1 MKKSLFLLVALSV
14 SGQAAKFPAEYVC
27 DNGDRIHLTPQGTEQ
42 RLVYSSDKY
51 GNRKGTLDV
60 FKGEGE
66 HKNESIGTIFSLDDY
81 AGHPVAFTLQVKT
94 VDSVVRNVT
103 HNYQFSAEKVESG
116 KCIPVKNG
124 EMIEGD
130 KNY

>member
-1 MKKSLFLLVALSV
+1 MKTYLFLLVALSAT
-14 SGQAAKFPAEYVC
+14 GQAAKFPAEYVC

-42 RLVYSSDKY
+42 RLIYSSDKY
-51 GNRKGTLDV
+51 GNRRGTLDV

-66 HKNESIGTIFSLDDY
+66 HKNETIGTIFSLGAY
-81 AGHPVAFTLQVKT
+81 AGRPVAFTLQVKT

-103 HNYQFSAEKVESG
+103 YNYQLSGDKAESG
-116 KCIPVKNG
+116 KCLPVKNG
-124 EMIEGD
+124 MMIEGD